1 MGTVVL
7 NGAGSGST
15 TLTPVD
21 AVTAVITLPSATSTL
36 ATLGTPSFT
45 TGIGVGAATAGAGGV
60 AFPATAV
67 AVANVNTLDDYDEYT
82 APSAACTGAV
92 TVSVV
97 WKLVKVGKVVTL
109 LLPATLSAG
118 VATSSF
124 VYGELIPAK
133 YRPPTPD
140 AVDFVVRVFDNGSAQ
155 TQPGLIEINATTGS
169 ITGYKTPV
177 GTTNFTVTATAGVPA
192 LGLSWL
198 TA

>member
-1 MGTVVL
+1 MGTLVL
-7 NGAGSGST
+7 AGATSGSA

-21 AVTAVITLPSATSTL
+21 AVTAVITLPSATATL

-92 TVSVV
+92 TVSVI
-97 WKLVKVGKVVTL
+97 WTLVKIGKVVTL
-109 LLPATLSAG
+109 SIPVTIGPG
-118 VATSSF
+118 VATT
-124 VYGELIPAK
+124 VITYGAAIPAK
-133 YRPPTPD
+133 YRPSDTK
-140 AVDFVVRVFDNGSAQ
+140 DFLSLRIYDNATQQ
-155 TQPGLIEINATTGS
+155 TNPGLLEVNSSTGV
-169 ITGYKTPV
+169 ITAFKT
-177 GTTNFTVTATAGVPA
+177 GTALVNFTVTADAGVNGTA
-192 LGLSWL
+192 VSWL

>member
-1 MGTVVL
+1 MGTLVL
-7 NGAGSGST
+7 TGATSGST

-21 AVTAVITLPSATSTL
+21 AVTAVITLPGATATL

-67 AVANVNTLDDYDEYT
+67 AVADVNTLDDYDEYT
-82 APSAACTGAV
+82 AASAACTGAV
-92 TVSVV
+92 TATVI

-109 LLPATLSAG
+109 SLPDTFSAG

-124 VYGELIPAK
+124 VYGTVIPAK
-133 YRPPTPD
+133 YRPL
-140 AVDFVVRVFDNGSAQ
+140 VSSEFVTRMYDNGAALAA
-155 TQPGLIEINATTGS
+155 PGLIVVSSSTGS
-169 ITGYKTPV
+169 ITVYKTLTASV
-177 GTTNFTVTATAGVPA
+177 NFTVTASAG
-192 LGLSWL
+192 LSSTSMSWL